1 VHEFSTVIVEA
12 SNIVSPHSRR
22 KSTRRASSLPV
33 AILGGGI
40 TGLTAA
46 WHLHQAKV
54 PVKVFEAAPTPGGVI
69 ISTRQEGWL
78 QESGPNSMLEGS
90 AEVTALIEAVGLNPR
105 RLYAADSAKNRYV
118 MRDGKLVAMPISPM
132 AFVMTKLFSLQAKL
146 NLLGEPWRAK
156 APADLEESVG
166 AFVKRRLG
174 QEFLDYAIN
183 PFVGGVYAGDPYKL
197 SVTHGF
203 PKLHALEQEHGS
215 LIRGALKRRNTSG
228 GPKDRILSFPEG
240 LAELP
245 LALAAA
251 LGDAVRCSQ
260 RVTTVRRV
268 DQHWEIT
275 SGIDGTQVTESFS
288 SVVCALPAAALAA
301 IKFEAVP
308 GSERLSELIDIEH
321 PPVTSVF
328 VGYRREQV
336 AHPLDGFGL
345 LVPEVEQ
352 RRMLGVL
359 FSSTLFPNRAPDG
372 HVALTLFIGGVRAPE
387 LAKLDDVALR
397 KLVSEELGELLGVKG
412 EPVRFSVVRWPRAIP
427 QYTLGY
433 ARFKTIFTQVETGT
447 PGLYFG
453 GNARDG
459 ISLANCIESGRRLAN
474 AAGAVKS

>member
-1 VHEFSTVIVEA
+1 MSTD
-12 SNIVSPHSRR
+12 
-22 KSTRRASSLPV
+22 STALPV

-46 WHLHQAKV
+46 WHLHQAQT
-54 PVKVFEAAPTPGGVI
+54 PVRVFEAAPTAGGVI
-69 ISTRQEGWL
+69 ISTRQDGWL

-90 AEVTALIEAVGLNPR
+90 AEVSALIDAVGLNPR
-105 RLYAADSAKNRYV
+105 RLYADDSAKNRYV
-118 MRDGKLVAMPISPM
+118 MRDGKLVAMPTSPM
-132 AFVMTKLFSLQAKL
+132 SFVMTKLFSIRAKL
-146 NLLGEPWRAK
+146 ALLGEPWRAK

-174 QEFLDYAIN
+174 PEFLDYAIN
-183 PFVGGVYAGDPYKL
+183 PFVGGVYAGDPCQL

-228 GPKDRILSFPEG
+228 GPKGRILSFPEG

-245 LALAAA
+245 LALASA
-251 LGDAVRCSQ
+251 LGDAVRFSQ

-275 SGIDGTQVTESFS
+275 SEQDGTPVTEKFS

-301 IKFEAVP
+301 INFEELP
-308 GSERLSELIDIEH
+308 GSEQLSELLEIEH

-328 VGYRREQV
+328 VGYRRDQV
-336 AHPLDGFGL
+336 EHPLDGFGL

-359 FSSTLFPNRAPDG
+359 FSSALFPNRAPDG
-372 HVALTLFIGGVRAPE
+372 HVALTVFIGGVRAPD
-387 LAKLDDVALR
+387 LAGLDEAELR
-397 KLVSEELGELLGVKG
+397 KLIAEELGELLGAKG
-412 EPVRFSVVRWPRAIP
+412 EPAHFSVIRWPRAIP

-433 ARFKTIFTQVETGT
+433 ARFKNIFTSVEAAA
-447 PGLYFG
+447 PGLFFG

-459 ISLANCIESGRRLAN
+459 ISLANCIESGRRLAEAVN
-474 AAGAVKS
+474 ATAK